1 MLQDVR
7 QGMQG
12 TTAKVIVWAIAIT
25 FALFGAESIVG
36 GISGEPEVAEVN
48 GEGIPESAFQ
58 IAVERKKRQLLMQMG
73 DAADPD

>member
-36 GISGEPEVAEVN
+36 GISGEPEVSAASRVHVLEVFSYN
-48 GEGIPESAFQ
+48 
-58 IAVERKKRQLLMQMG
+58 
-73 DAADPD
+73 